1 MKFLVFS
8 EKVLTKPLRYDIIKK
23 LPQRGG
29 AQSADKRLVEK
40 EKILK
45 NLLTKLARCGIMLK
59 SSGNGRKKLLEN

>member
-40 EKILK
+40 KKNFEKPLDKACAMWYNVIVV
-45 NLLTKLARCGIMLK
+45 
-59 SSGNGRKKLLEN
+59 RKRAQKAP